1 MSESYE
7 LFDGSEAEGTT
18 ADVMRML
25 DEHDPLEDP
34 LKLSMND
41 QETFEE
47 FRLWKPECWW
57 CSDTGV
63 LVTSTGL
70 DNYNESAGERL
81 LYRMLMEFNEGRRTW
96 GIDQKARAL
105 ADNDK
110 ARAKNAEAYVKYV
123 TRANTAG
130 ALGQFA
136 KLFKARC
143 DIAASEL
150 NTRADVLGTPFGV
163 VDMDVGELC
172 TEIDELGAKKWRVT
186 KRTRANIASR
196 FTQSLRYD
204 QRWEEFIGEIM
215 CGDEEKAAFLQRAL
229 GYSMLGGNPEECMFI
244 AYGATTRN
252 GKGTLLNTIVHVLGD
267 YAASM
272 PPNFL
277 LSSRAE
283 GGTDDALASL
293 VGKRFVTTSEPKAAM
308 RLDESKVK
316 ALTGNDIVTTS
327 RKYGHTFS
335 FTPEFT
341 MWLSCNRLPE
351 VSDTTVFSSGRI
363 VVIPFERHFGSSE
376 RDVHL
381 KDRFLTED
389 GMHTVLEWLIEG
401 YLMYAER
408 GLDIPESIREAT
420 MAYTQVGGSSLTRF
434 VDSRCV
440 VNSGA
445 RVENGA
451 LKAAYAAFCDEI
463 GDDPMTAQKMRKE
476 FELMSVYKRR
486 SNGKDFWVGIGLDPG
501 VEVATADAPER
512 TESARKRRR
521 ASPKGKATIMLR

>member
-1 MSESYE
+1 MSATYE
-7 LFDGSEAEGTT
+7 LFDGSEVEGTT

-34 LKLSMND
+34 LKLSLND
-41 QETFEE
+41 QESFEE
-47 FRLWKPECWW
+47 FCLWKPECWW
-57 CSDTGV
+57 CADTGV

-96 GIDQKARAL
+96 GIDQRARAL

-110 ARAKNAEAYVKYV
+110 PRAKNAEAYVKYV

-136 KLFKARC
+136 KLFKARREV
-143 DIAASEL
+143 AASEL

-172 TEIDELGAKKWRVT
+172 TEIDEHGAKKWRVT

-204 QRWEEFIGEIM
+204 PRWDEFIDEIM
-215 CGDEEKAAFLQRAL
+215 CGDQEKAEFLQRAL
-229 GYSMLGGNPEECMFI
+229 GYSMLGGNPEECMFV

-252 GKGTLLNTIVHVLGD
+252 GKGTLLNTVVHVLGD

-277 LSSRAE
+277 LSSRSE

-293 VGKRFVTTSEPKAAM
+293 AGKRFVTTSEPKESIH
-308 RLDESKVK
+308 LDESKVK
-316 ALTGNDIVTTS
+316 ALTGNDIITTS

-341 MWLSCNRLPE
+341 MWLSCNRLPV
-351 VSDTTVFSSGRI
+351 VSDTTVFSSDRI
-363 VVIPFERHFGSSE
+363 FVIPFERHFDATS
-376 RDVHL
+376 RDTHL

-401 YLMYAER
+401 YLMYCER
-408 GLDIPESIREAT
+408 GLDAPESVRKATEAY
-420 MAYTQVGGSSLTRF
+420 ANVGGSSLRRF

-440 VNSGA
+440 IGSGA
-445 RVENGA
+445 KVENNA
-451 LKAAYAAFCDEI
+451 LKAAYTAFCEEI
-463 GDDPMTAQKMRKE
+463 GDEPLTAQKMRKE
-476 FELMSVYKRR
+476 FELMSVYKKR
-486 SNGKDFWVGIGLDPG
+486 SNGRDFWVGIGLD
-501 VEVATADAPER
+501 ESTAEALPR
-512 TESARKRRR
+512 TEKARKSRIEG
-521 ASPKGKATIMLR
+521 AAAKGKVPIR